1 MPEVRPATADD
12 LPAIGA
18 SLAAAFADD
27 PVWTWMTGPR
37 ADWTPRAT
45 DWFSREAGAKLRG
58 HAEVLVDDRCRGTA
72 IWAPPG
78 RWRASTR
85 EGLAVALPSLRLFG
99 RRTLQGLKLVAMVEK
114 HHPRE
119 PHWYLALLGTAPDAQ
134 GTGIG
139 GALIS
144 TITRRCDRDGLPAY
158 LESSKEEN
166 VSYYARHGFEVTEEL
181 RVGGGP
187 TLWAM
192 WSEPREPDPDDLDEL
207 DAAPNEGGG
216 SC

>member
-1 MPEVRPATADD
+1 MPEVRPATAAD

-37 ADWTPRAT
+37 ADWTPRAAA
-45 DWFSREAGAKLRG
+45 WFARECDLQRRG
-58 HAEVLVDDRCRGTA
+58 RSEVLVDDAGRGAA

-78 RWRASTR
+78 HWRSTAR
-85 EGLAVALPSLRLFG
+85 EGLQLAIPSLRLFG
-99 RRTLQGLKLVAMVEK
+99 RNTIRGLRMVSMVEK

-119 PHWYLALLGTAPDAQ
+119 PHWYLALLGADPAHQ

-144 TITRRCDRDGLPAY
+144 AVTDRCDRDGLPAY
-158 LESSKEEN
+158 LESSKESN
-166 VSYYARHGFEVTEEL
+166 VSFYARHGFEVREEL
-181 RVGGGP
+181 RVADGP
-187 TLWAM
+187 TLWSM
-192 WSEPREPDPDDLDEL
+192 WREPRPPDEDE
-207 DAAPNEGGG
+207 EV
-216 SC
+216 